1 MINYCVVVVV
11 LVAVIV
17 VISLQKNGIIHSLF
31 ENENK
36 ARVFHFQIKCNNS
49 IYLHQ
54 RSFNLNKVKSIVA
67 FTHSVHVLCMH
78 KGSFRFPRQRQKVLQ
93 TNECYC
99 LHIFIYIWS
108 MSTVNKL
115 KEIDKHINMTAFVVG
130 SFWAASSLWFYRK
143 KNFSIPSIFVKWEIT
158 TVITNNFG
166 CAQQIH
172 CCHWAHTHSWTAPWP
187 NVLHAT
193 CVCFVRLLTRSFSVW
208 FVGLIYLVNCLMYNN
223 QCGAQLKDRKHE
235 SKMGSD
241 GECERVKR
249 GACGP

>member
-1 MINYCVVVVV
+1 MYAN
-11 LVAVIV
+11 
-17 VISLQKNGIIHSLF
+17 
-31 ENENK
+31 
-36 ARVFHFQIKCNNS
+36 
-49 IYLHQ
+49 
-54 RSFNLNKVKSIVA
+54 
-67 FTHSVHVLCMH
+67 

-93 TNECYC
+93 TNDCYC

-172 CCHWAHTHSWTAPWP
+172 CCHWAHTQLNRSVAKCAACYVCLPRSP
-187 NVLHAT
+187 FDSFVLRL
-193 CVCFVRLLTRSFSVW
+193 VCWVDLFGKLFDV
-208 FVGLIYLVNCLMYNN
+208 
-223 QCGAQLKDRKHE
+223 Q
-235 SKMGSD
+235 
-241 GECERVKR
+241 
-249 GACGP
+249 